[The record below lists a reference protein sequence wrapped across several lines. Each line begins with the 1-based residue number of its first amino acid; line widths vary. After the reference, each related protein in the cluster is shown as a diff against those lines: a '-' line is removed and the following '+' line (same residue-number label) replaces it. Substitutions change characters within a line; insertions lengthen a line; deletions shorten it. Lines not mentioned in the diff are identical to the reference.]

1 MESTAMALMERIFLT
16 VFPLVA
22 IVGVGFLYARARH
35 TDMAV
40 ANRINID
47 VFCPALIFSVMSAKS
62 FDLPAYSTL
71 AIGGLFV
78 VLGSGLLLWPLCRFL
93 KIHPKT
99 FLPPMMFNNSG
110 NLGIPLLVLA
120 FGEQALPA
128 AVVLFLVENLLHFTV
143 GIYIMDHRTNPF
155 NVLRMPMII
164 ATIAG
169 LVFSS
174 FDLSLP
180 QAVQVPV
187 DMLGQIAIPLLLFAL
202 GVRMTSV
209 DFSNWRLGLWSSILA
224 PASGLAMVFLL
235 QPILQ
240 LDPVQFG
247 YLIIFGALPPA
258 VLNYMVAER
267 YNQEPHQVAS
277 IVLLSNISSLI
288 IIPVVLAFALQ
299 LS

>member
-22 IVGVGFLYARARH
+22 IVSVGFLYARARH

-62 FDLPAYSTL
+62 FDLPTYSTL
-71 AIGGLFV
+71 AIGGLLV

-93 KIHPKT
+93 RVHPKT

-143 GIYIMDHRTNPF
+143 GVYMMDHRTNPL

-169 LVFSS
+169 LLFSS
-174 FDLSLP
+174 FGWSLP

-209 DFSNWRLGLWSSILA
+209 DFSNWRLGLWSSLLA
-224 PASGLAMVFLL
+224 PASGLVMVFLL

-247 YLIIFGALPPA
+247 YLLIFGALPPA

-267 YNQEPHQVAS
+267 YNQEPQQVAS
-277 IVLLSNISSLI
+277 IVLLGNMSSLI

-299 LS
+299 LG